1 MNRTLLSAPRYLSQI
16 YKFQNG
22 CLQSKSGLTGLFIN
36 QLRRDKLQ
44 IVSSYKSTYNNPEEK
59 KGSFVKQATSNLST
73 SARAQLENPLV
84 GASATG
90 SLKEAVEVQ
99 WKNGETTH
107 YPYLWLRDNCYCPKC
122 KKHGRDVFQRD
133 FLMQDLNPES
143 VPKDVK
149 VGFITTTKNYVY
161 FIFLQLTCR
170 CPGQILIF
178 TSCWRSP
185 MWSSS

>member
-1 MNRTLLSAPRYLSQI
+1 MNRTLLSAPRCLNQI

-22 CLQSKSGLTGLFIN
+22 CLQFKSGLNGLFSN
-36 QLRRDKLQ
+36 QLRTRDKLK
-44 IVSSYKSTYNNPEEK
+44 ILSSYKSTYNNFEEK
-59 KGSFVKQATSNLST
+59 KGCVVKQATSNLST
-73 SARAQLENPLV
+73 SAQSQFENPLV
-84 GASATG
+84 GVSANG

-143 VPKDVK
+143 APKDVK
-149 VGFITTTKNYVY
+149 VGYI
-161 FIFLQLTCR
+161 LLLLTCR
-170 CPGQILIF
+170 CPGQLLIF
-178 TSCWRSP
+178 TSSWRSL
-185 MWSSS
+185 M

>member
-16 YKFQNG
+16 CKFQNG

-161 FIFLQLTCR
+161 FIFNNL
-170 CPGQILIF
+170 
-178 TSCWRSP
+178 
-185 MWSSS
+185 